1 MECGFLSIME
11 EFENTHFVQK
21 CTLNCNNF
29 ILFHSGIVPQI
40 SNMTKLYV
48 IHVHVGGL
56 PKTVSFSDWS
66 KQLRDNFESLFW
78 IPNDRG
84 QAEQREGQDSAY
96 IHRTGMY
103 KDCVGA
109 TQRYSDYQLRPN
121 FPIAMVV
128 SPDLFTPQNACD
140 ALGKI
145 QELLLGPLGLRTL
158 DPQ

>member
-1 MECGFLSIME
+1 MEYFKCLFCAKNCVQIYKKKILTDE
-11 EFENTHFVQK
+11 HQCLCYPYPHFYTFV
-21 CTLNCNNF
+21 
-29 ILFHSGIVPQI
+29 
-40 SNMTKLYV
+40 Y
-48 IHVHVGGL
+48 VHVGGL
-56 PKTVSFSDWS
+56 PKTVSFSEWG

-84 QAEQREGQDSAY
+84 QAEQREGQESGY

-121 FPIAMVV
+121 FPMAMVV
-128 SPDLFTPQNACD
+128 SPDLFTPQNAWD